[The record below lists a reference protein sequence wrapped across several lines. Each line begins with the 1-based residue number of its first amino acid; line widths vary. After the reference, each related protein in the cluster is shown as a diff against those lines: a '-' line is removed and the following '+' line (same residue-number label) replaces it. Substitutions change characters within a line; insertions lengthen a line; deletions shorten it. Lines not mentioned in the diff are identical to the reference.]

1 TPSPADVSANGAS
14 DAAAGASTSVA
25 GAYYWV
31 ASYSGDHDNKG
42 AVSGCADEPVA
53 IGQASPQISTTQ
65 LPAAGTVGDT
75 FKDKATL
82 AGLFG
87 AHPGGT
93 VSFKLFEIGRAS
105 CRQRATDCPVD
116 VSANGDY
123 EAPHGASPSAAGGYY
138 WVASCSGDNDSYG
151 AGCAGACEPVAIG
164 QASPQIST
172 TQLPAAGT
180 VGDTFKDKATLA
192 GLFGAHPGGT
202 VSFKLF

>member
-93 VSFKLFEIGRAS
+93 VSFKLDDHTKYQHAPH
-105 CRQRATDCPVD
+105 ATDGPL
-116 VSANGDY
+116 
-123 EAPHGASPSAAGGYY
+123 H
-138 WVASCSGDNDSYG
+138 
-151 AGCAGACEPVAIG
+151 
-164 QASPQIST
+164 
-172 TQLPAAGT
+172 
-180 VGDTFKDKATLA
+180 VGEK
-192 GLFGAHPGGT
+192 GN
-202 VSFKLF
+202 

>member
-1 TPSPADVSANGAS
+1 VLFRSGAS
-14 DAAAGASTSVA
+14 PSAA

-93 VSFKLFEIGRAS
+93 VSFKLFDNDKCEGAPL
-105 CRQRATDCPVD
+105 ATDGPVD

-123 EAPHGASPSAAGGYY
+123 EAPHGASPSVAGAYY
-138 WVASCSGDNDSYG
+138 WVASYSGDHDKIGRASCRESG
-151 AGCAGACEPVAIG
+151 PIAID
-164 QASPQIST
+164 P
-172 TQLPAAGT
+172 
-180 VGDTFKDKATLA
+180 
-192 GLFGAHPGGT
+192 
-202 VSFKLF
+202 